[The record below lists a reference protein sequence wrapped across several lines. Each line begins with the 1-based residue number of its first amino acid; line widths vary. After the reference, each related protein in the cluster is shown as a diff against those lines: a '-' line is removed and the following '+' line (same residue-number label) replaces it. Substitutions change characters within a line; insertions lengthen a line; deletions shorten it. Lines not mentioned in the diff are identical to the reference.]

1 MIWSPLAPV
10 TYFVPCIGHIA
21 IADSQGNA
29 YDFQGTHVIGKNNL
43 LFGYPTKIIQMADPG
58 IDDEVWDNTLK
69 QSILR
74 YQGET
79 YNFLYYCFIFIIIIG
94 QTTAMILR
102 HVL

>member
-21 IADSQGNA
+21 IADSQGNT
-29 YDFQGTHVIGKNNL
+29 YDFHGTGVIGKNNM
-43 LFGYPTKIIQMADPG
+43 LFGYPTKIMQMADPG

-69 QSILR
+69 QSILK

-79 YNFLYYCFIFIIIIG
+79 YNFLYCFVICFIVG
-94 QTTAMILR
+94 QITVMTLR
-102 HVL
+102 HAL